1 MGWHAC
7 ILCVIWNDL
16 MWPMLLYR
24 LQHNGTRTVSIY
36 SSCSLL
42 YRKKVVTPISV
53 LCPLQ
58 SRGIFMPWW
67 FICVLKEGILLS
79 LSFKISQVLHFNL
92 CRRFLSFRKLLLHYT
107 FFFLL
112 QVLCVQNM
120 QGCVSHTICP
130 PVFPGSNML
139 PWCSSACVSH
149 VGFITFG
156 TDGKSCGRSWAV
168 LQVRCVCR
176 CVF

>member
-24 LQHNGTRTVSIY
+24 LQHNGTHTVSIY

-58 SRGIFMPWW
+58 SREIFMPWW

-79 LSFKISQVLHFNL
+79 LSFKISQVLHFVGG
-92 CRRFLSFRKLLLHYT
+92 
-107 FFFLL
+107 FFLL
-112 QVLCVQNM
+112 ESCCYIIHFFFTSGSVCAEHAGLCQ
-120 QGCVSHTICP
+120 SHH
-130 PVFPGSNML
+130 L
-139 PWCSSACVSH
+139 SACLSRIKHAPMVFFCMCLTCRIHYFWNRWKKLRVVVS
-149 VGFITFG
+149 
-156 TDGKSCGRSWAV
+156 
-168 LQVRCVCR
+168 CVASKM
-176 CVF
+176 CV